1 MDSAHR
7 PDTAGALPAV
17 SGGPVTFPIMPKD
30 SGGGSGAATLT
41 AVGDS
46 LTEVALVLNPRP
58 AARTGEHRHIALI
71 QLGRCD
77 APADVAAVLNPVVD
91 NGRSPGHSRTTV
103 SLDLSTLLDGN
114 HIIAVQ
120 TRVGPPGT
128 IVACGEPPTR

>member
-1 MDSAHR
+1 MSSDRR
-7 PDTAGALPAV
+7 PDTAGALAAR
-17 SGGPVTFPIMPKD
+17 SAPVTFPILPKD
-30 SGGGSGAATLT
+30 SGGGGGSATLT
-41 AVGDS
+41 AAGDS
-46 LTEVALVLNPRP
+46 LTEVAVVLRPRP
-58 AARTGEHRHIALI
+58 NARPGEHRHTVLI
-71 QLGRCD
+71 HLGRCD
-77 APADVAAVLNPVVD
+77 APADIAAVLNPVVD